1 MKCMNSFLLT
11 LLTHKIYKDDIF
23 FKRVIHTHIYILHT
37 HTNGKFNKTQKTVYV
52 TLLVEKKRKR
62 KWKKNIFPQENT
74 FLYQIINNI

>member
-52 TLLVEKKRKR
+52 TLLVEKKGKENGRKIFFL
-62 KWKKNIFPQENT
+62 KKTPSYIR
-74 FLYQIINNI
+74 